1 MYEREGYTMY
11 EFEPILRRLK
21 DAKSASGLTNK
32 ELSEKSSVPLGTV
45 NKILSGDTE
54 EPKLPAIMALAEAL
68 DVSVDYLIYGERRD
82 QPASA
87 SSSDTVSKIVALLSE
102 MNVDGQE
109 EVLKFARYTLSQPE
123 YKKDYKPRSMAKEA

>member
-1 MYEREGYTMY
+1 MY

-68 DVSVDYLIYGERRD
+68 DVSADYLIYGERRD

-87 SSSDTVSKIVALLSE
+87 YYQSFSAKTDTTLARKQNFNNTCLKVVRLFTCLSKE
-102 MNVDGQE
+102 
-109 EVLKFARYTLSQPE
+109 K
-123 YKKDYKPRSMAKEA
+123 